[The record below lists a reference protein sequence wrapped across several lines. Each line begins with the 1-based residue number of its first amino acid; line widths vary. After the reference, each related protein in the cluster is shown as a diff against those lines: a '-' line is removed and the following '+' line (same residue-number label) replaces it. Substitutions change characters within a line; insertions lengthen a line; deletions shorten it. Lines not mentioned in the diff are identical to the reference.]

1 MKQYT
6 EQMKKTLVAEKQV
19 YFNEAIKKLSM
30 EKDRQIEELKL
41 KQTEYL
47 SRIDALEKSL
57 NASTNKSTDI
67 SNQSQ
72 SMAISTVAEMT
83 SKSGPVDN
91 KLEQESD
98 EFGDASKA
106 RLRELMLKERIGEL
120 EKQLSM
126 LNTLPVTNN
135 FYEAVQLNSCNVDDL
150 VLAVYCEEY
159 SSYKIIHK

>member
-57 NASTNKSTDI
+57 NANTNKSTDI
-67 SNQSQ
+67 S
-72 SMAISTVAEMT
+72 MAISTVTEMT

-106 RLRELMLKERIGEL
+106 KLRELMLKERIGEL
-120 EKQLSM
+120 EKQLAM

-159 SSYKIIHK
+159 SSYKIIHKWAFQ

>member
-57 NASTNKSTDI
+57 NANTNKSTDI

-83 SKSGPVDN
+83 SKAGPID

-98 EFGDASKA
+98 DFGDASKA